1 MKTTNP
7 LILSEKITDLTS
19 AYANISGWYI
29 GISADIFAK
38 FCHKALAEC
47 HYFSV
52 RFAFR
57 IKVGTAFSAAD
68 RKTSER
74 IFENLLKA

>member
-1 MKTTNP
+1 MKTTKQ
-7 LILSEKITDLTS
+7 LILSENITDFTT
-19 AYANISGWYI
+19 AYANITAWYN

-47 HYFSV
+47 HYISV